1 MIQKYITF
9 LAVLSFGI
17 VLADEF
23 DYSLQDYNS
32 SSPTFGANVWNP
44 EYSDHI
50 TLHYFSSQGW
60 AGWTSTFGQLS
71 DFQEELRTEGYENVV
86 IIAVGQSN
94 ISAFNS
100 NFCANSDLPLVMD
113 SYPSLPVRSQFSPD
127 GLHKQV
133 VIVDYDGALL
143 DTYTLVNGL
152 NWSAK
157 NYITDVIAEN
167 YEQFI
172 LGDINSDQLINIQD
186 IILTINLILANEHN
200 DAADLNSDGMVN
212 ILDIVQL
219 VNMIL
224 GNSQ

>member
-1 MIQKYITF
+1 M
-9 LAVLSFGI
+9 
-17 VLADEF
+17 
-23 DYSLQDYNS
+23 
-32 SSPTFGANVWNP
+32 
-44 EYSDHI
+44 
-50 TLHYFSSQGW
+50 
-60 AGWTSTFGQLS
+60 S

-113 SYPSLPVRSQFSPD
+113 PYPSLPVRSQFSPD

>member
-1 MIQKYITF
+1 
-9 LAVLSFGI
+9 
-17 VLADEF
+17 
-23 DYSLQDYNS
+23 
-32 SSPTFGANVWNP
+32 
-44 EYSDHI
+44 
-50 TLHYFSSQGW
+50 
-60 AGWTSTFGQLS
+60 
-71 DFQEELRTEGYENVV
+71 
-86 IIAVGQSN
+86 
-94 ISAFNS
+94 
-100 NFCANSDLPLVMD
+100 MD
-113 SYPSLPVRSQFSPD
+113 PYPSLPVRSQFSPD

-143 DTYTLVNGL
+143 DTYSLVNGL

-157 NYITDVIAEN
+157 NYITDIISEN